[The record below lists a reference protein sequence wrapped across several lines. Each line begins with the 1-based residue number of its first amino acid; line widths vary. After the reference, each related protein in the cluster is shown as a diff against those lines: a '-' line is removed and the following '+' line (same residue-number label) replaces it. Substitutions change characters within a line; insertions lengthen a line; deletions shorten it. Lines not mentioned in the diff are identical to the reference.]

1 MVPES
6 EIRKLIVLKETVMS
20 EGAERAAQ
28 PICRVAGIG
37 VFANPCSGRFV
48 GDLSGLFE
56 TGFTLGKILMS
67 RILPLL
73 DGSPVSYGKGAIVGV
88 GGDLE
93 HGHALLH
100 PRLGKAMRDPIGG
113 GQALIPSAVKVG
125 AAGATLD
132 VPLGH
137 KDDAWSFDHFDAMSV
152 MVADAPRPDELLM
165 AIALADG
172 GRPVP
177 RTGKARIVD

>member
-1 MVPES
+1 MTEPD
-6 EIRKLIVLKETVMS
+6 IRKLVVSKEVVMR
-20 EGAERAAQ
+20 EGGHSAAQ

-37 VFANPCSGRFV
+37 VFANPCAGRFV
-48 GDLSGLFE
+48 DDLSALFDV
-56 TGFTLGKILMS
+56 GFALGQSLME
-67 RILPLL
+67 RMLPLL

-88 GGDLE
+88 DGDLE

-113 GQALIPSAVKVG
+113 GESLIPSAAKVG

-137 KDDAWSFDHFDAMSV
+137 KDDAWSFDHFDSGHGRLSF
-152 MVADAPRPDELLM
+152 DPGPCRLE
-165 AIALADG
+165 G
-172 GRPVP
+172 GGQAEDVRLPV
-177 RTGKARIVD
+177 

>member
-1 MVPES
+1 MREP
-6 EIRKLIVLKETVMS
+6 EIRKLIVLKEIVMN
-20 EGAERAAQ
+20 EGGGSAAQ

-48 GDLSGLFE
+48 DDLSELFE
-56 TGFTLGKILMS
+56 VGFTLGQALMA
-67 RILPLL
+67 RMLPLL

-88 GGDLE
+88 DGDLE

-100 PRLGKAMRDPIGG
+100 PKLGKAMRDPIGG
-113 GQALIPSAVKVG
+113 GQALIPSAAKVG

-137 KDDAWSFDHFDAMSV
+137 KDDAWSFDHFDAMSIS
-152 MVADAPRPDELLM
+152 VADAPRPGEILM

>member
-1 MVPES
+1 MTEPD
-6 EIRKLIVLKETVMS
+6 IRKLVVLKEVVMR
-20 EGAERAAQ
+20 EGGRETGQ

-37 VFANPCSGRFV
+37 VFANPCAGRFV
-48 GDLSGLFE
+48 EDLSALFE
-56 TGFTLGKILMS
+56 LGFTRGQALME
-67 RILPLL
+67 RVLPLL
-73 DGSPVSYGKGAIVGV
+73 DGPAVSYGKGAIVGV
-88 GGDLE
+88 DGDLE

-100 PRLGKAMRDPIGG
+100 PKLGKAMRDPIGG
-113 GQALIPSAVKVG
+113 GQALIPSAAKVG

-132 VPLGH
+132 IPLGH
-137 KDDAWSFDHFDAMSV
+137 KDDAWSFDHFDAMTVS
-152 MVADAPRPDELLM
+152 VADAPRPGEILM

>member
-1 MVPES
+1 MKEP
-6 EIRKLIVLKETVMS
+6 EIRKLIVLKETVMN
-20 EGAERAAQ
+20 EGGGSAAR

-48 GDLSGLFE
+48 DDLSELFE
-56 TGFTLGKILMS
+56 VGFTLGQALMA
-67 RILPLL
+67 RMLPLL
-73 DGSPVSYGKGAIVGV
+73 DGPAVSYGKGAIVGV
-88 GGDLE
+88 DGDLE

-100 PRLGKAMRDPIGG
+100 PKLGKAMREPIGG
-113 GQALIPSAVKVG
+113 GQALIPSAAKVG
-125 AAGATLD
+125 AAGAALD

-137 KDDAWSFDHFDAMSV
+137 KDDAWSFDHFDAMTVS
-152 MVADAPRPDELLM
+152 VADAPRPGEILM